1 MRLRTRYGGGLTITA
16 AAVLAAF
23 GPLSARADDPAAAGL
38 FAPPSEVS
46 VGAGYV
52 FEDNQR
58 FGQFNG
64 LTDKG
69 WYGLLD
75 FNLIKRFDDTGWLRF
90 YGRNVGL
97 DNRALRVS
105 VEQQGNWRFFV
116 DFNQIPN
123 FIPFTVTT
131 GLAGIGSANQ
141 TINGTAPASYD
152 LDTKRKNWT
161 LGFGKDLPAGF
172 DLQVNYQNQ
181 KKEGSRFWGQ
191 GGFGSPPGGGINFL
205 TDPIDY
211 DTNLLEATVGYAN
224 ERLQLRGGYYGTWFN
239 NSNSALN
246 VVNGVTGLSPM
257 ALPPDN
263 QSWQAFL
270 GGGYNF
276 AATTRG
282 NFKVSYEH
290 QTQTDGFIVTSPTGR
305 ANLGGE
311 VDTTLAQIG
320 VSSRPIPKLTLNADL
335 RYVDRNDRTPIA
347 QYIPPPT
354 VGSPQTFDGANEPRS
369 LEQWFGKIEASYQL
383 GMAFRAIG
391 AIDYAS
397 IDRNAYAAR
406 SVSFRSET
414 EETSYRA
421 EVRRSFAEGLTGS
434 LAYIY
439 SKRDGSAF
447 LTNELFGTPPPTFTL
462 GSNNIAPL
470 HISDRDRDRVRFTLN
485 WLPIEPLAITFFV
498 DVAKDDYDT
507 RGTGMGLL
515 DGEFQ
520 NYSIDASYAFS
531 LDWQLSA
538 WYSYNTTTAKQVSC
552 NSANSTGGACPT
564 TAALWQADLKNTS
577 NAVGVG
583 LRGKPTSRIAI
594 GADLQYQSLVDKFN
608 QFLVAPTTSTAVV
621 EPLPDIN
628 TKLTTIKLWGT
639 YGLDKHSG
647 IRVDYIYDRFDTN
660 DWTWTTWVYTDGTTV
675 TQEPLQKVN
684 FLGVS
689 YYYRFH

>member
-1 MRLRTRYGGGLTITA
+1 MRLCTRYSGRLTIAA
-16 AAVLAAF
+16 AAVVAAF
-23 GPLSARADDPAAAGL
+23 GSASARAEESTVAGL

-69 WYGLLD
+69 WYGLFD
-75 FNLIKRFDDTGWLRF
+75 FNLIRRFDDNGWLKF

-97 DNRALRVS
+97 ENRDLRFS
-105 VEQQGNWRFFV
+105 VERQGDWRFAV
-116 DFNQIPN
+116 GFNQIPN

-131 GLAGIGSANQ
+131 GLTGIGSANQ
-141 TINGTAPASYD
+141 TVNGQPPASYD
-152 LDTKRKNWT
+152 LETKRKNWT
-161 LGFGKDLPAGF
+161 VDAGKELPGGF

-191 GGFGSPPGGGINFL
+191 GGFGAPPGGGYNFL

-211 DTNLLEATVGYAN
+211 DTNLLEATIGYAS
-224 ERLQLRGGYYGTWFN
+224 EKLQLRGGYYGTWFN

-246 VVNGVTGLSPM
+246 VTNGVTGLSPM

-276 AATTRG
+276 TSTTRG

-290 QTQTDGFIVTSPTGR
+290 QTQDQGFIVATPTGR

-311 VDTTLAQIG
+311 VDTTLVQAG
-320 VSSRPIPKLTLNADL
+320 VSSRPLPKLTLNADL
-335 RYVDRNDRTPIA
+335 RYVDRNDRTPLA
-347 QYIPPPT
+347 QYLPAPPNPPNAT
-354 VGSPQTFDGANEPRS
+354 YDGTNEPRS
-369 LEQWFGKIEASYQL
+369 LEQWFGKVEASYQL
-383 GMAFRAIG
+383 PMAFRAIG

-397 IDRNAYAAR
+397 TDRNSYAVR
-406 SVSFRSET
+406 SVSFRSKV
-414 EETSYRA
+414 EEWSYRA
-421 EVRRSFAEGLTGS
+421 EVRRSFAEQFTGS
-434 LAYIY
+434 IAYIY

-447 LTNELFGTPPPTFTL
+447 LTNQLFGTPPPTFAL

-470 HISDRDRDRVRFTLN
+470 HLSDRDRDRLRFTLN
-485 WLPIEPLAITFFV
+485 WMPIEPLAITFFV

-515 DGEFQ
+515 DGKFQ
-520 NYSIDASYAFS
+520 NYSIDASYSFS
-531 LDWQLSA
+531 PDWQLSA
-538 WYSYNTTTAKQVSC
+538 WYSYNTTTANQVSC
-552 NSANSTGGACPT
+552 NSATSAGACPT

-583 LRGKPTSRIAI
+583 LRGKPTGQITI
-594 GADLQYQSLVDKFN
+594 GADFQYQSLVDKFN
-608 QFLVAPTTSTAVV
+608 QFLIAPTTSTALVG
-621 EPLPDIN
+621 PLPDID

-639 YGLDKHSG
+639 YGFDKYSG

-660 DWTWTTWVYTDGTTV
+660 DWTWTSWVYTDGTTV
-675 TQEPLQKVN
+675 TQQPLQKVN
-684 FLGVS
+684 FLGAS

>member
-1 MRLRTRYGGGLTITA
+1 MRLCTRYGGGLTITA
-16 AAVLAAF
+16 AAVLAAS
-23 GPLSARADDPAAAGL
+23 GPLSARADEPAAAEF
-38 FAPPSEVS
+38 FAPPSEIKA
-46 VGAGYV
+46 GAGYV

-64 LTDKG
+64 LTNKG
-69 WYGLLD
+69 WYGLFD
-75 FNLIKRFDDTGWLRF
+75 FNLIRRFDDTGWLRF

-97 DNRALRVS
+97 DNRELRVS

-116 DFNQIPN
+116 DFSQIPN

-141 TINGTAPASYD
+141 TINGSAPASYD

-161 LGFGKDLPAGF
+161 LGFGKELPAGF

-181 KKEGSRFWGQ
+181 KKEGSRLWGQ
-191 GGFGSPPGGGINFL
+191 GAFGSPPGGGINFL

-224 ERLQLRGGYYGTWFN
+224 ERLQLRGGYYGTWFS
-239 NSNSALN
+239 NSNPALN
-246 VVNGVTGLSPM
+246 VTNGVTGLSPM

-276 AATTRG
+276 TPTTRG

-290 QTQTDGFIVTSPTGR
+290 QTQTEGFIVASPTGR

-354 VGSPQTFDGANEPRS
+354 VANPQTFDGQNEPRS

-383 GMAFRAIG
+383 PMAFRAIG

-397 IDRNAYAAR
+397 IDRNAYSVR
-406 SVSFRSET
+406 SVSFRSKT

-421 EVRRSFAEGLTGS
+421 EVRRSFAEGLTGM

-447 LTNELFGTPPPTFTL
+447 LTNQLFGTPPPTFTARQQQHRTAAHLRPRPRPAALHAQL
-462 GSNNIAPL
+462 GPDRAARDHVLRRRREGRLRYP
-470 HISDRDRDRVRFTLN
+470 RDRHGAARRQV
-485 WLPIEPLAITFFV
+485 PE
-498 DVAKDDYDT
+498 
-507 RGTGMGLL
+507 LL
-515 DGEFQ
+515 DRRELRLLPRLAGERLVFVQ
-520 NYSIDASYAFS
+520 HHDRE
-531 LDWQLSA
+531 
-538 WYSYNTTTAKQVSC
+538 
-552 NSANSTGGACPT
+552 P
-564 TAALWQADLKNTS
+564 
-577 NAVGVG
+577 GVV
-583 LRGKPTSRIAI
+583 
-594 GADLQYQSLVDKFN
+594 Q
-608 QFLVAPTTSTAVV
+608 
-621 EPLPDIN
+621 
-628 TKLTTIKLWGT
+628 
-639 YGLDKHSG
+639 
-647 IRVDYIYDRFDTN
+647 
-660 DWTWTTWVYTDGTTV
+660 
-675 TQEPLQKVN
+675 
-684 FLGVS
+684 
-689 YYYRFH
+689 